1 MEVTCPFASWGFGVI
16 WDSVCVGNF
25 RRLTCVEMKTGIEL
39 LQDKEYLEISQN
51 FGVQGHF

>member
-25 RRLTCVEMKTGIEL
+25 RRLTCVEMKTGVEL